1 MLRLICE
8 VLAAG
13 IGTVAF
19 ALIFHV
25 PSAYY
30 WRCGVT
36 GSAGW
41 LVYSLCLPMFH
52 TLPAMFAAT
61 FAVVCISR
69 FSAVQMRC
77 PATIFLIAGIFP
89 LVPGLG
95 IYRTAYALVTNDTT
109 SAGDIGLTTLKTAI
123 SMVLAILL
131 GLELPSGLFRKLA
144 NAEADFAKIIQNK
157 TKNR

>member
-1 MLRLICE
+1 MVRMVCE

-25 PSAYY
+25 PSPYY
-30 WRCGVT
+30 LRCGFT

-41 LVYSLCLPMFH
+41 LIYLLCLPFMGVV
-52 TLPAMFAAT
+52 PAT
-61 FAVVCISR
+61 FVATFGVVCISR
-69 FSAVQMRC
+69 FSAVQLRC

-95 IYRTAYALVTNDTT
+95 IYRTAYALVTNDTS
-109 SAGDIGLTTLKTAI
+109 SAGNIGFTTLKTAGF
-123 SMVLAILL
+123 MALAILL

-144 NAEADFAKIIQNK
+144 GHGGRKTAKEK
-157 TKNR
+157 

>member
-1 MLRLICE
+1 MLRLIYE

-30 WRCGVT
+30 LRCGIT
-36 GSAGW
+36 GSTGW
-41 LVYSLCLPMFH
+41 LVYLLCLPWLGTM
-52 TLPAMFAAT
+52 PAMFVAT

-69 FSAVQMRC
+69 FSAVQLRC

-95 IYRTAYALVTNDTT
+95 IYRTAYALVTNDTE
-109 SAGDIGLTTLKTAI
+109 SAGDIGLATLKTAAF
-123 SMVLAILL
+123 MVLAILL
-131 GLELPSGLFRKLA
+131 GLELPSGLFRKLETYSRKFLLIGR
-144 NAEADFAKIIQNK
+144 NNS
-157 TKNR
+157 KNR